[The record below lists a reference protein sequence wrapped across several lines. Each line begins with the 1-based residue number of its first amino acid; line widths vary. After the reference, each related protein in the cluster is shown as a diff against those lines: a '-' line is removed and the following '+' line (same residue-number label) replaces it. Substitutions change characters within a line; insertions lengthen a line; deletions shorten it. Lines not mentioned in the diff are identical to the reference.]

1 MMMMMMMR
9 WTMPD
14 IIRIASLTDLSV
26 IMKMNS
32 FAMIMMTMIR
42 MPDLIRRMAPLPDL
56 SAFPDCL
63 RDQLAQGVLAW
74 EHDLRALQWFL
85 SQRSIWSI
93 LSSLNGAIFKHF
105 LSSKYLRWW
114 RSISNVCLFSPD
126 AAEAEMDSE
135 EIAFCCGYFFSPNNS
150 LGIFYNSYA
159 AFHIFLVF
167 SSCPVDVEKVRCS
180 RYMWSLFC
188 SLDAH

>member
-1 MMMMMMMR
+1 MKR
-9 WTMPD
+9 RTMLD
-14 IIRIASLTDLSV
+14 IISYKYFSNNENELFCNDNDDNDQDARPHQENGTSPRSLRIPRLS
-26 IMKMNS
+26 S
-32 FAMIMMTMIR
+32 RSAGT
-42 MPDLIRRMAPLPDL
+42 RRPGM
-56 SAFPDCL
+56 
-63 RDQLAQGVLAW
+63 RAW
-74 EHDLRALQWFL
+74 HWFL

-135 EIAFCCGYFFSPNNS
+135 EIAFCCGYFFFPNNS

-159 AFHIFLVF
+159 AFHIFEVF
-167 SSCPVDVEKVRCS
+167 SSWPVDVEKVRCS